1 MMQHITKN
9 AQEKASFDYE
19 ILPSQK
25 RTFVQQKAVEIKE
38 HLRHTA
44 RTIWEIGEKLVHVRS
59 QLGSGQFIFWLKLE
73 FGWSLRT
80 AYNFINVYKAFPE
93 LANFAKIDIS
103 ISVLYLLAAPST
115 PQEIRSH
122 FLNRA
127 IVGEPITYKAI
138 QKAIQAAK
146 LERAYNDKLTTTT
159 PKSDLDLHS
168 DLQNPP
174 PENTVRVKPQTRNI
188 VYPRSDLY
196 CKYESTI
203 KSLDLDTLKAETVP
217 AYGATTATSS
227 EIRPGWNLIKK
238 EFLLFWGDT
247 ASPRFIERLPQDAFV
262 LAVPSSQWHHDWLF
276 SKSRNLIIL
285 HQPVQG
291 EELIEKLLSVFSHR
305 ERTVILPWL
314 PSWQTIALALKL
326 DIKIYAGDPD
336 LKQCEKLIS
345 KLGLKAA
352 TVSL

>member
-1 MMQHITKN
+1 MMQNVTKN
-9 AQEKASFDYE
+9 TQEKASFSYE
-19 ILPSQK
+19 VLPSQK
-25 RTFVQQKAVEIKE
+25 RIFVQQKVIEIKE

-44 RTIWEIGEKLVHVRS
+44 RIIWEIGEKLVYVRS

-103 ISVLYLLAAPST
+103 ISILYLLAAPST
-115 PQEIRSH
+115 PQEVRSQ
-122 FLNRA
+122 FLNRV
-127 IVGEPITYKAI
+127 IVGEPIAYKAI

-146 LERAYNDKLTTTT
+146 LERAYNDKLTTAA

-174 PENTVRVKPQTRNI
+174 PQKTVRAKPQTQDT

-196 CKYESTI
+196 CKYEPTI
-203 KSLDLDTLKAETVP
+203 KSSNLGTLKSETVP
-217 AYGATTATSS
+217 TYRATTATSS
-227 EIRPGWNLIKK
+227 TIRPGWNLIKK

-247 ASPRFIERLPQDAFV
+247 ASTNFIERLPQDAFV
-262 LAVPSSQWHHDWLF
+262 LAVPSSQWHHDWLL

-291 EELIEKLLSVFSHR
+291 EELMEKLLSVFSHR

-326 DIKIYAGDPD
+326 NIKIYAGDPD

-352 TVSL
+352 TVSI